1 MDWTRKNGSLQQ
13 FTPTSQPSFSSSH
26 QETAGDQG
34 RRTFQGLFEGD
45 GHHHRQEVP
54 QRHSRSVP
62 ILTGLQALGD
72 NHNMDIK
79 NLTAKTSFLL
89 ATCGLLRP
97 DDLAC
102 MDASQCKTIGD
113 KLELIVVF
121 PKECRGRQTIIKMII
136 IKSLPVE
143 FS

>member
-1 MDWTRKNGSLQQ
+1 MEAYN
-13 FTPTSQPSFSSSH
+13 SSH
-26 QETAGDQG
+26 LQVSHPSALPIKKQLEIKEDELFKDFLKVMGTTTAK
-34 RRTFQGLFEGD
+34 RF
-45 GHHHRQEVP
+45 
-54 QRHSRSVP
+54 HSATVDLSP

-97 DDLAC
+97 DDLAY

-113 KLELIVVF
+113 KLEQIVVF
-121 PKECRGRQTIIKMII
+121 PKEYY
-136 IKSLPVE
+136 
-143 FS
+143 